1 MRASKKP
8 FVSILCFAIAAVT
21 LFPNLAAATD
31 YPQHDIVAI
40 CQFGAGGG
48 NDIQMRAIAPYLK
61 KYLPN
66 PVNVVV
72 ENRTGGGGIVATNY
86 VWTARP
92 DGYTLLQAQVS
103 AMLVQEITNPEIPF
117 KNSEFRWIG
126 VYSLDSLVVVVRP
139 DFPAQNWDELVKYSQ
154 ENTLK
159 IGTAGAGSNTHIQAE
174 LFRAATGLKANMVH
188 YSDGTAG
195 VIGGFGRGEIDMF
208 VFSIGTQSL
217 GAVKNGSVH
226 NFCVIAGKPNE
237 FLTDVPTLEQIG
249 MPKNLVDAVLAIPL
263 IGAPRGLAVPPN
275 TPDEIVAVLDEAMQ
289 KALAD
294 PELVAW
300 AEKSMLNWTPM
311 NAQDTQKW
319 VAENI
324 EHLTGFSDML
334 KEIVN

>member
-1 MRASKKP
+1 MKAIKKH
-8 FVSILCFAIAAVT
+8 VLSLVCFAVLGIALFPCPAAAV
-21 LFPNLAAATD
+21 D
-31 YPQHDIVAI
+31 YPKHDIIAI

-66 PVNVVV
+66 QVNVVV

-92 DGYTLLQAQVS
+92 DGYTVLQAQLG

-117 KNSEFRWIG
+117 KNSQFCWVG

-139 DFPAQNWDELVKYSQ
+139 DFPAKTWDELVKYSQ

-159 IGTAGAGSNTHIQAE
+159 IGSAGAGSNTHIQAE

-195 VIGGFGRGEIDMF
+195 VIGGFGRKEIDMF
-208 VFSIGTQSL
+208 VFSIGTQSI
-217 GAVKNGSVH
+217 GAVKNGSVK
-226 NFCVIAGKPNE
+226 NFCVIAGERNE
-237 FLTDVPTLEQIG
+237 FLTEVPTLAEIG
-249 MPKNLVDAVLAIPL
+249 MPKDLTDAVLAIPL
-263 IGAPRGLAVPPN
+263 IGAPRGLAVPPK
-275 TPDEIVAVLDEAMQ
+275 TPDDIVAVLDDAIQ

-294 PELVAW
+294 PELKAW

-311 NAQDTQKW
+311 DAKQTQKW
-319 VAENI
+319 VGENM
-324 EHLTGFSDML
+324 ERLNGYADML